1 MIETKVIFYTVK
13 DAASKITAL
22 LQAVDRHFLKKEKIK
37 ILVPDTSAVNFV
49 DELLWSTP
57 KESFRPH
64 STSVALS
71 CQDLILISLPLQSSD
86 EYPIVFNL
94 CQTPYTLTSPLK
106 ILYEL
111 EDLSHPQKAS
121 AFQKKFQVY
130 QKAGYTLSSGT
141 LPSTQHKKYAK

>member
-13 DAASKITAL
+13 DAASKVVAL

-37 ILVPDTSAVNFV
+37 ILVPDLTAANFV

-64 STSVALS
+64 SVSAVLS
-71 CQDLILISLPLQSSD
+71 FQNLILISLPVQSSD
-86 EYPIVFNL
+86 EFSIVFNL
-94 CQTPYTLTSPLK
+94 CQTPYTPTSPLK

-111 EDLSHPQKAS
+111 EDLSHPQKAA
-121 AFQKKFQVY
+121 AFQKKFQIY
-130 QKAGYTLSSGT
+130 QKAGFTLSSGSLT
-141 LPSTQHKKYAK
+141 LKKN